1 MNAIIPTRRTML
13 GSLGAAALAGIA
25 FPWRAK
31 ANDIV
36 IASEL
41 PPDPQ
46 PVEVARVDAPAADLS
61 PGVTLYD
68 KAGREVAIVTYAR
81 MRDDRARIA
90 RPDPR
95 DSDRRDAPAVHD
107 ALRHAYDARAR
118 QMQLL
123 YHRDSLIPP
132 IRRHSPARA

>member
-68 KAGREVAIVTYAR
+68 KAGREVAIVTSANIEHELLGLIR
-81 MRDDRARIA
+81 GTLTAEMLPPFMMRFGMRTMLVRDRCNCSIIA
-90 RPDPR
+90 TR
-95 DSDRRDAPAVHD
+95 
-107 ALRHAYDARAR
+107 
-118 QMQLL
+118 
-123 YHRDSLIPP
+123 
-132 IRRHSPARA
+132 

>member
-31 ANDIV
+31 ASDIV

-61 PGVTLYD
+61 PGVMLYD
-68 KAGREVAIVTYAR
+68 KAGREVAIVT
-81 MRDDRARIA
+81 
-90 RPDPR
+90 
-95 DSDRRDAPAVHD
+95 
-107 ALRHAYDARAR
+107 
-118 QMQLL
+118 
-123 YHRDSLIPP
+123 
-132 IRRHSPARA
+132 